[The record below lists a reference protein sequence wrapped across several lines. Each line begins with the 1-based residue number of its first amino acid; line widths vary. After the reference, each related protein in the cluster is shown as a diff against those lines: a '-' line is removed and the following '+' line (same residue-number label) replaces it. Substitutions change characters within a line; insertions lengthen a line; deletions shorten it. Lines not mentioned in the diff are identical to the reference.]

1 MTGTFENVCYH
12 PSQQKIEHEGFSL
25 PKAGKWQNAGFEP
38 RPPESTACFSN
49 QHPRMAFH
57 LQAGWGSQG
66 VMCTDV
72 DRSQHPL
79 AFQHWEMWFKP
90 SVQRDDLSHP
100 LQGCY
105 FSFKS
110 TTNMNTAPGVSGKRG
125 GGKRSVCKTSLSKT
139 CSPLWPWPQPEG
151 LSGSTSLSWPKW
163 GSLEL
168 IPFKGKLF
176 TTFLPRVFYNLASC
190 WVKSVEP

>member
-1 MTGTFENVCYH
+1 
-12 PSQQKIEHEGFSL
+12 
-25 PKAGKWQNAGFEP
+25 
-38 RPPESTACFSN
+38 
-49 QHPRMAFH
+49 
-57 LQAGWGSQG
+57 
-66 VMCTDV
+66 MCTDV

-79 AFQHWEMWFKP
+79 ASQHWEMWFKP

-110 TTNMNTAPGVSGKRG
+110 TANMNTAPGVSGKRG

-151 LSGSTSLSWPKW
+151 WSGSTSLSWPKW

-176 TTFLPRVFYNLASC
+176 TVFLPRVFYNFGIMLSQVCGALISLTLSGLLTMKTYC
-190 WVKSVEP
+190 LTVFAYFLTCMISLPPPSGLL